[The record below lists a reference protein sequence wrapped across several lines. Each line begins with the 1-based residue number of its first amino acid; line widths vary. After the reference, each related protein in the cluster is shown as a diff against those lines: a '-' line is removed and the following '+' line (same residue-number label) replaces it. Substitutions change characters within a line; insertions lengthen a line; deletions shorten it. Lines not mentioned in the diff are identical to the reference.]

1 MQLASHD
8 MDFVGVPA
16 TILSWLSLFEVVKM
30 NPMLDFAVS
39 VFSIAWLAIQI
50 FSWVEKRIKSKK
62 NASK

>member
-30 NPMLDFAVS
+30 NPMLDFTVS
-39 VFSIAWLAIQI
+39 VFSIAWLSIQI
-50 FSWVEKRIKSKK
+50 FSWIEKRIKSNK

>member
-8 MDFVGVPA
+8 MDFVGIPA

-39 VFSIAWLAIQI
+39 IFSIVWLSVQI
-50 FSWVEKRIKSKK
+50 FGWFEKRIKSKK

>member
-1 MQLASHD
+1 MQLASND
-8 MDFVGVPA
+8 MDFVGIPA

-39 VFSIAWLAIQI
+39 IFSISWLGIQI
-50 FSWVEKRIKSKK
+50 FSWVEKRIKSKR